1 MTFNKEL
8 LEEIGLTK
16 AEINVYLALLELGS
30 STTGPIV
37 EKSRAS
43 SSKIYEILDKLIQKG
58 LVSYIIQEGIK
69 HFEAADPK
77 RILDYLQEKQSKLQE
92 QTQEIKA
99 MLPELELKKTLSKYK
114 SEATI
119 YKGIKGMQTAFK
131 ELLKGPKSTNYVF
144 VVGEMDERL
153 NDFFKKLYVERAAR
167 GIRTKTIFSEAG
179 RGYYESR
186 KGTPLF
192 EGKVIGT
199 TTSPA
204 TINIYGTKVNMRM
217 GTSKDVLCVMI
228 DNKELAESFLEQFDA
243 LWNQDV
249 TVGQGFEAFE
259 REWRALFDEL
269 KPGES
274 YDALGA
280 AFGIAENEEKFVSF
294 FKSLH
299 QERIKRG
306 IKSRLLFKP
315 GALNVVQKYGM
326 QELYTKDL
334 QSKII
339 PIESKFPV
347 EIFTG
352 KDRAILLVQK
362 KEPVTITIK
371 NKDVAHSFQQHFDH
385 LWNQKVHTFEGF
397 EQATSFFTNILTDLK
412 AGEEYFVINGNYGG
426 NQQILKFFK
435 TYHPQRR
442 NRGIRANFL
451 FNQNIKPFLSKLALA
466 PCRVKFLPTEFQSP
480 LQITFY
486 KQKLYIS
493 VWSSNPIG
501 FLIEQQ
507 EVVDAFKAYYE
518 MLWRQAK

>member
-37 EKSRAS
+37 DKSRAS
-43 SSKIYEILDKLIQKG
+43 SSKIYEILDKLMQKG

-77 RILDYLQEKQSKLQE
+77 RIIDYLQEKQARLAQ
-92 QTQEIKA
+92 QTKEIA
-99 MLPELELKKTLSKYK
+99 SVLPELELKQTLSKYK

-119 YKGIKGMQTAFK
+119 YKGMKGMETAFK
-131 ELLKGPKSTNYVF
+131 ELLKGPKSKNYVF

-153 NDFFKKLYVERAAR
+153 NDFFKKLYVERALR

-228 DNKELAESFLEQFDA
+228 DNKELAESFLEQFEG
-243 LWNQDV
+243 LWNQEV
-249 TVGQGFEAFE
+249 QTYEGQQEVEIAYNTLVGQATKK
-259 REWRALFDEL
+259 DEL
-269 KPGES
+269 IVFAAKPKSEK
-274 YDALGA
+274 A
-280 AFGIAENEEKFVSF
+280 AKFNLEWNNLMVQRV
-294 FKSLH
+294 H
-299 QERIKRG
+299 QH
-306 IKSRLLFKP
+306 RLLY
-315 GALNVVQKYGM
+315 YGN
-326 QELYTKDL
+326 TKINRERSDTL
-334 QSKII
+334 EKMECRTKII
-339 PIESKFPV
+339 STTQTLPISTVVLGNTVLNSIWQEKP
-347 EIFTG
+347 
-352 KDRAILLVQK
+352 
-362 KEPVTITIK
+362 ITFKIE
-371 NKDVAHSFQQHFDH
+371 NKTLADSYRQNFEM

-397 EQATSFFTNILTDLK
+397 GQATSFFTNILTDLK
-412 AGEEYFVINGNYGG
+412 AGEEYFVINGNYGANPKLG
-426 NQQILKFFK
+426 GFFK
-435 TYHPQRR
+435 SYHALRHT
-442 NRGIRANFL
+442 RGIKANLL
-451 FNQNIKPFLSKLALA
+451 FNQNIKPYVKDLAQT
-466 PCRVKFLPTEFQSP
+466 PCEVKFLPAEFQSP
-480 LQITFY
+480 LQMTFY
-486 KQKLYIS
+486 KNKLYIS
-493 VWSSNPIG
+493 LWSKEPIG

-507 EVVDAFKAYYE
+507 EVVDAFKAYFE
-518 MLWRQAK
+518 MLWRKAK